1 MNKNE
6 RLKIEELSDLENQ
19 LMALEEDMDRL
30 NEKLSALSEYA
41 KSANKI
47 TIELL
52 TILNVSISTDMAS
65 DMQRAEGLSIEP
77 LRVLKRAIIALM
89 DKGNG

>member
-77 LRVLKRAIIALM
+77 LRALKRAIIALM